1 MLWEL
6 FGSDAK
12 VAAALAQSKGYDIS
26 PKSITTMPQ
35 AASLAMDD
43 IRAEDVTCKISYRT
57 PRA

>member
-26 PKSITTMPQ
+26 PKSVTAMP
-35 AASLAMDD
+35 ASLSPPQTDVC
-43 IRAEDVTCKISYRT
+43 EKDVTCKISYRT

>member
-35 AASLAMDD
+35 TASLTADD

>member
-26 PKSITTMPQ
+26 PKSVTTMPVAVSVPQ
-35 AASLAMDD
+35 TD

>member
-35 AASLAMDD
+35 AAGLTADD
-43 IRAEDVTCKISYRT
+43 IRAEDVTCKIAYRT